1 MLDYPKVREWQS
13 GDVRQAY
20 TARDTMLY
28 ALGLGLGADPLDQ
41 RQLSH
46 VYEKNLS
53 ALPTMAAVL
62 GSPGFWM
69 RERKELGIDA
79 GKLVHGEQAL
89 VVHQPL
95 PIAARVVGRTRVTR
109 VVDKGEGKG
118 ALLHVEKQ
126 LLEDQS
132 ETLFATVQSV
142 YFLRGDGGFSAAGRG
157 GDAAAPAPPAMPE
170 SAPELTRDLPTRPD
184 QALLY
189 RLCGDMNPLH
199 ADPEIAARAGFARPV
214 LQGLAT
220 WGMAG
225 YGLVVACG
233 DGVAT
238 RLARLSARFA
248 APVYPGETI
257 RLECW
262 RIAQDETAFRARV
275 LERDL
280 VVLSHGRAHW
290 R

>member
-1 MLDYPKVREWQS
+1 
-13 GDVRQAY
+13 
-20 TARDTMLY
+20 
-28 ALGLGLGADPLDQ
+28 
-41 RQLSH
+41 
-46 VYEKNLS
+46 
-53 ALPTMAAVL
+53 
-62 GSPGFWM
+62 
-69 RERKELGIDA
+69 
-79 GKLVHGEQAL
+79 
-89 VVHQPL
+89 
-95 PIAARVVGRTRVTR
+95 
-109 VVDKGEGKG
+109 
-118 ALLHVEKQ
+118 
-126 LLEDQS
+126 
-132 ETLFATVQSV
+132 
-142 YFLRGDGGFSAAGRG
+142 
-157 GDAAAPAPPAMPE
+157 
-170 SAPELTRDLPTRPD
+170 
-184 QALLY
+184 LLY
-189 RLCGDMNPLH
+189 RLCGDMNPMH
-199 ADPEIAARAGFARPV
+199 ADPEIAARAGFARPI